1 MADNSKDKAGKSLNA
16 DGQNIEDQKAE
27 DQKAEDQ
34 KVEDQ
39 KFEEQKTEVQK
50 EFKGFFQSLRE
61 YLPQL
66 LSIRRDTDKELTA
79 ATIREGISIKGQTA
93 WILVFSILIASIGL
107 NVSSTAVV
115 IGAMLISP
123 LMGPILGI
131 GFSIGV
137 NDVDTLKASVINFGA
152 MVFLSLLTSFLFFSI
167 PIFKEAT
174 PEILARTKPDVRDVL
189 IAISGGLALIIAISR
204 PRPQFNTVAG
214 VAIATALMPP
224 LCTAGFGLATGQ
236 FNYFG
241 GAMFLFTINCIFI
254 ALAAFAI
261 IKYLKFPMLKYINQ
275 AKRKRIS
282 RIASLIA
289 FVILGFSIYLFYQ
302 LYLINDYTTRAE
314 IFIKKIK
321 AEGVNIIGD
330 SSESIDYKADEIKL
344 YVFGNNYDNRDKERW
359 RLMMT
364 DLGLKDTKLTIL
376 QSQDDSGVREDI
388 DEIKEMYMESNKL
401 LITRDESLK
410 EKDLRINELEKNLR
424 RYYDNEVLFDR
435 VVKEIKINYS
445 GLKQVSFAR
454 EYVSDFEKIDTTNVI
469 TVKWKATVNKRQRN
483 AQEKMLK
490 EWMQVRLKLK
500 NIEVRE
506 LP

>member
-1 MADNSKDKAGKSLNA
+1 MDDNSMNQVD
-16 DGQNIEDQKAE
+16 QDQKLK
-27 DQKAEDQ
+27 D
-34 KVEDQ
+34 
-39 KFEEQKTEVQK
+39 QKTEVQK
-50 EFKGFFQSLRE
+50 EFKGFFLSLKE

-66 LSIRRDTDKELTA
+66 LSIRRGTDKEATA
-79 ATIREGISIKGQTA
+79 EMIREGVSIKGQTA
-93 WILVFSILIASIGL
+93 WILVFSIFIASIGL

-137 NDVDTLKASVINFGA
+137 NDVDTLKASLINFGA
-152 MVFLSLLTSFLFFSI
+152 MVFLSLITSFLFFSI
-167 PIFKEAT
+167 PIFNEAT

-241 GAMFLFTINCIFI
+241 GAMFLFAINCIFI

-261 IKYLKFPMLKYINQ
+261 TKYLRFPMRKYINQ

-282 RIASLIA
+282 RIASLVA
-289 FVILGFSIYLFYQ
+289 FVILSFSIYLFYE
-302 LYLINDYTTRAE
+302 LYLLNDYNTRAE
-314 IFIKKIK
+314 KFIKNLK
-321 AEGVNIIGD
+321 EGGVNIIGNT
-330 SSESIDYKADEIKL
+330 SESIDYKGKEIKL
-344 YVFGNNYDNRDKERW
+344 YIFGSNYTSIDQERW
-359 RLMMT
+359 EEEL
-364 DLGLKDTKLTIL
+364 DELGLKNTKLTIL
-376 QSQDDSGVREDI
+376 QSQDDTRMREDI
-388 DEIKEMYMESNKL
+388 DQIKEMYMESNKM
-401 LITRDESLK
+401 LISRDESLR
-410 EKDLRINELEKNLR
+410 EKDDRINELEQALR

-435 VVKEIKINYS
+435 VVKEIGINYS
-445 GLKQVSFAR
+445 DLTKVSFAR
-454 EYVSDFEKIDTTNVI
+454 EYVSDFEKIDTLNVI
-469 TVKWKATVNKRQRN
+469 SVSWKGGVSKRQRKD
-483 AQEKMLK
+483 QEEKLK
-490 EWMQVRLKLK
+490 AWMETRLKLK

-506 LP
+506 VP

>member
-1 MADNSKDKAGKSLNA
+1 MEENKKDLVE
-16 DGQNIEDQKAE
+16 EDK
-27 DQKAEDQ
+27 
-34 KVEDQ
+34 
-39 KFEEQKTEVQK
+39 KFQEQKEEVQK
-50 EFKGFFQSLRE
+50 EFKGFFQSLKE
-61 YLPQL
+61 YIPKL
-66 LSIRRDTDKELTA
+66 LSIRRDTDKEATA
-79 ATIREGISIKGQTA
+79 ATIREGVSIKGQTA
-93 WILVFSILIASIGL
+93 WILVFSIFIASIGL

-152 MVFLSLLTSFLFFSI
+152 MVFLSLITSFLFFSI
-167 PIFKEAT
+167 PIFNEAT

-204 PRPQFNTVAG
+204 PKPQFNTVAG

-261 IKYLKFPMLKYINQ
+261 TKYLRFPMRKYINQ

-289 FVILGFSIYLFYQ
+289 FVILSFSIYLFYE
-302 LYLINDYTTRAE
+302 LYLLNDYTTRAE
-314 IFIKKIK
+314 KFIRNLK
-321 AEGVNIIGD
+321 EQGVNIIGD
-330 SSESIDYKADEIKL
+330 YSESIDYQEKEIKL
-344 YVFGNNYDNRDKERW
+344 YVFGSSYTNTDQERW
-359 RLMMT
+359 EEEL
-364 DLGLKDTKLTIL
+364 DELGLKNTKLTIL
-376 QSQDDSGVREDI
+376 QSQDDTRMREDI
-388 DEIKEMYMESNKL
+388 DQIKEMYMESNKM
-401 LITRDESLK
+401 LISRDESIR
-410 EKDLRINELEKNLR
+410 EKDDRINELEQTLR

-435 VVKEIKINYS
+435 VVKEIGINYS
-445 GLKQVSFAR
+445 DLKNVRFAR
-454 EYVSDFEKIDTTNVI
+454 EYVSDFEKIDTLNVI
-469 TVKWKATVNKRQRN
+469 SVSWKGGVSKRQKKI
-483 AQEKMLK
+483 QEEKLK
-490 EWMQVRLKLK
+490 AWMETRLKIK

-506 LP
+506 VP